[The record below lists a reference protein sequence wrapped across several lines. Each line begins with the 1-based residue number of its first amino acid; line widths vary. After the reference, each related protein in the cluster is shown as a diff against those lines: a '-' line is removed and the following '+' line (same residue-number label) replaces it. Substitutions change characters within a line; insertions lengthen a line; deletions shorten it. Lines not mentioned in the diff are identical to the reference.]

1 MSETT
6 LRMDNAKTRMKHEM
20 EEFAWMFSYLALYLC
35 TLATYSLLLRDQP
48 HAKTFTYGLALFN
61 AFVLTK
67 VIMIGRM
74 ARLGIRTESKP
85 LIVSAMTKALLFGML
100 AMVMHGVEEIV
111 RSVVKAEGAGT
122 MFHGVRI
129 EDVVIRNLVVIAG
142 LIPFF
147 AFFELRRVLGERRFA
162 DLFFRTGR
170 AAEAS
175 SARAA

>member
-1 MSETT
+1 MSETS
-6 LRMDNAKTRMKHEM
+6 LSMDHARARVKREM

-35 TLATYSLLLRDQP
+35 TLATYSLLLWDQP
-48 HAKTFTYGLALFN
+48 HAKVFTYGLALFN

-74 ARLGIRTESKP
+74 ARLGMRTESKP
-85 LIVSAMTKALLFGML
+85 LIVSATTKAVLFGLL
-100 AMVMHGVEEIV
+100 AMVMHGVEEMV
-111 RSVVKAEGAGT
+111 RSVVKGEAAGA

-170 AAEAS
+170 ALDAS